1 MQRDAVPMC
10 SNASMRACAWRTHPP
25 PCPKPQSLLTQH
37 PAHSGAPCAQHNT
50 LWVATT
56 SPSVNQWRLPTKPPA
71 AVTSPECKVFPGGGG
86 CCCGYWGVRGAH
98 EQELLLLGVRG
109 ACEEGA
115 SMCPRRAASL
125 STGLDEVREVSAFCA
140 HCTQACI
147 FIFAHTHT
155 HALPCAHTHTHT
167 PPTAARSQPAAGLHR
182 FRPGTQPLGVGR
194 AQLSGGCAAGARLL
208 HARHPPAVRLQ
219 GAALGWFCLVREASR
234 VLRVPLLCPHVLT
247 RAHEVARTRARAHRH
262 ARTHA
267 STHTH
272 THTHRCLMTGGT
284 S

>member
-10 SNASMRACAWRTHPP
+10 SNASMRARAWRTHPP

-56 SPSVNQWRLPTKPPA
+56 SPSVNQWRLPTEPPA

-155 HALPCAHTHTHT
+155 RMLSHALT
-167 PPTAARSQPAAGLHR
+167 PTRTRLPLPHAASRRRASIGSGRGRNHSGL
-182 FRPGTQPLGVGR
+182 
-194 AQLSGGCAAGARLL
+194 GA
-208 HARHPPAVRLQ
+208 PS
-219 GAALGWFCLVREASR
+219 CREA
-234 VLRVPLLCPHVLT
+234 VLLEPACSTPGIPPLCDYKVRPWAGFAWCE
-247 RAHEVARTRARAHRH
+247 RPAG
-262 ARTHA
+262 
-267 STHTH
+267 
-272 THTHRCLMTGGT
+272 C
-284 S
+284 